1 MHTCPIQP
9 ALYNPA
15 EREPLLPSLAEMS
28 SFEQRIQA
36 VFVLSRSVT
45 CLPPPQ
51 AALFVTCAA
60 STQPMA
66 STQAKRINAQRTM
79 QKLNTRKEERAK
91 LLHARRAAYSLGGI
105 YLYLCGVRQ
114 G

>member
-36 VFVLSRSVT
+36 VFMLSD
-45 CLPPPQ
+45 LFAPPPSG
-51 AALFVTCAA
+51 AFCNVRAA

-91 LLHARRAAYSLGGI
+91 LLHARRAAYSLGGV

-114 G
+114 V